1 MKIGKNIMKTVGGMA
16 LYAVAFLPV
25 VALAQSPNIQG
36 GYLGQLGQDVINFIT
51 STLVPLV
58 FAIALVVFIWGLFM
72 AFILG
77 GSDPEKQKQGRDLM
91 LWGIVAFFVMVS
103 VWGLVNVL
111 QGILG
116 IDPGTAPNAPTAP
129 SGT

>member
-1 MKIGKNIMKTVGGMA
+1 MA

-25 VALAQSPNIQG
+25 IALAQEGAPALEG
-36 GYLGQLGQDVINFIT
+36 GYLDQLGEQAITFIT
-51 STLVPLV
+51 NTLVPLV

-72 AFILG
+72 SFILG

-111 QGILG
+111 SGILG
-116 IDPGTAPNAPTAP
+116 IGAGAVPETPNVP
-129 SGT
+129 SGTQ

>member
-1 MKIGKNIMKTVGGMA
+1 MVGGMA
-16 LYAVAFLPV
+16 LYAVAFLPI
-25 VALAQSPNIQG
+25 VALAQSPNLDG
-36 GYLGQLGQDVINFIT
+36 GYLNDLGTQALNFIT
-51 STLVPLV
+51 NTLVPLV

-72 AFILG
+72 SFILG

-111 QGILG
+111 SGILG
-116 IDPGTAPNAPTAP
+116 IDPGVAP
-129 SGT
+129 GTPNVPAGSTQ